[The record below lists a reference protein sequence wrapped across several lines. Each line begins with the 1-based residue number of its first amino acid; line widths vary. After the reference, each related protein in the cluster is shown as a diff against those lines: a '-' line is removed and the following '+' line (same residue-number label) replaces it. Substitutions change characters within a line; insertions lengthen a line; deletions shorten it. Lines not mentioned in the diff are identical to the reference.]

1 MKIAIVGC
9 GYVGKAIAHRWS
21 QDGHW
26 VTATTTSPERIAE
39 LKEVVSNA
47 VVMRGDDAD
56 AMRELLQ
63 DQEAVLVS
71 VGDRSRT
78 KYKETYLGTAL
89 NLVATLAQAPGL
101 RQIIYT
107 SSCSVYGDKNSEWVD
122 EESPVAPPANEKI
135 QTLWDTEQALLE
147 ASSPEV
153 RVCILRLG
161 GIYGPGREIVKIFRN
176 VAGKIRPGTGA
187 EPTNWIH
194 LDDIVGAL
202 EFLRLKRSQ
211 GIYNLVHDVSLTS
224 RELLDGL
231 CQKHGLAEVSWDP
244 SAPPTRSYNA
254 RVSNQKIKAAGF
266 ELIHPETML

>member
-9 GYVGKAIAHRWS
+9 GYVGLAVARRWS

-39 LKEVVSNA
+39 LKEVASDA
-47 VVMRGDDAD
+47 VVMRGDDAE

-78 KYKETYLGTAL
+78 RYKETYLGTAL
-89 NLVATLAQAPGL
+89 NLVATLPQASGL
-101 RQIIYT
+101 RQIVYT
-107 SSCSVYGDKNSEWVD
+107 SSCSVYGDTKGELVD
-122 EESPVAPPANEKI
+122 EESPVAPANEKV
-135 QTLWDTEQALLE
+135 QTLWDAEQALLG

-161 GIYGPGREIVKIFRN
+161 GIYGPGREILKIFRN
-176 VAGKIRPGTGA
+176 AAGKTRPGTGA

-194 LDDIVGAL
+194 LEDIVGAL
-202 EFLRLKRSQ
+202 EFVRLKRSQ

-231 CQKHGLAEVSWDP
+231 CEKYGLAKVSWDP

-254 RVSNQKIKAAGF
+254 RVSNQKIKMAGF
-266 ELIHPETML
+266 ELTHPKTMP

>member
-9 GYVGKAIAHRWS
+9 GYVGSAIARRWS
-21 QDGHW
+21 QDGHR
-26 VTATTTSPERIAE
+26 VTATATGTERIAE
-39 LKEVVSNA
+39 LKEVARDA
-47 VVMRGDDAD
+47 VVMRGDDPS

-89 NLVATLAQAPGL
+89 NLVATLPQAPGL

-107 SSCSVYGDKNSEWVD
+107 SSCSVYGDKNGEWVD
-122 EESPVAPPANEKI
+122 EDSPVVPANDKI
-135 QTLWDTEQALLE
+135 KTLCDTEQVLLG

-161 GIYGPGREIVKIFRN
+161 GIYGPGREIIKIFRN
-176 VAGKIRPGTGA
+176 VAGTTRPGTGA

-202 EFLRLKRSQ
+202 EFVRMKRSQ

-231 CQKHGLAEVSWDP
+231 CQQYGLAEVSWDP

-254 RVSNQKIKAAGF
+254 RVSKQKIKVAGF